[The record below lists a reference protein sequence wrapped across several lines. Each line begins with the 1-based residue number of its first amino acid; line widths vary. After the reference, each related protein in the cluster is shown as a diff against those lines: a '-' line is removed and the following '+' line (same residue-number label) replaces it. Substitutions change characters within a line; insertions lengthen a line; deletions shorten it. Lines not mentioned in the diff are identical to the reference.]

1 MAKKQE
7 PKIRFEKLAQTLPV
21 LPVISD
27 HPLDK
32 ENAFDD
38 RFDLCLRLG
47 PVFDIIRHS
56 KTPTPTAIAIYGDWG
71 TGKTSSMKW
80 LEGLINEWNENGIA
94 DDKTT
99 IRTVWFYPWKYH
111 DKDDVWRGL
120 ISEVILKGTEIK
132 GANIE
137 RVTKAAKQFGLFLGK
152 GFIHTLASLKLK
164 LGDAKTTGEAGFDLS
179 CIKDILGEYDKNI
192 HPEKAFLNDFENS
205 FEQWL
210 KGTLGPN
217 ERMVIFID
225 DLDRCMPQVAL
236 GVLEALKL
244 YLNIKQL
251 IFVVGV
257 DKNVID
263 PLVKK
268 HYKDLGLEEYKS
280 GNYLAK
286 MFQTEV
292 TVGPSE
298 DQVVEYLDYH
308 LANVD
313 YFNTPYLEKEE
324 KELFRGLINNLAD
337 RNPRE
342 VKRLINSA
350 VMSGAGV
357 EMLKKAGDDQSGYS
371 FKQGLQVFFIRK
383 ILEGKKYDM
392 PRLLGSIPGNS
403 FFGEWSQIVCDNIKK
418 DKDFPLTI
426 TVPEDYQ
433 QILLKYKDISEGSFD
448 EVSEQMNKR
457 ALAESPPDI
466 PMAYYKFIKTPAYSD
481 FLPLLSDKR
490 LGQLMQ
496 IEFSAEIAKK
506 TQEAEP
512 VKKLQDDEKTVDYA
526 IRKSINKETGALDKA
541 DYANIPDLDLSDK
554 GLTAL
559 PAKIIRKLTAMEEL
573 NLTGNQLTTLPEAIG
588 ELVALKWLNLDGNQL
603 TTLPEDIG
611 ELVAL
616 ELLSLTGNQLTTLP
630 EAIWKLTAMEGLYLI
645 GNQLTILPEAIG
657 ELVAL
662 KRLYLNGNQL
672 TTLPEAMGNLTNLQ
686 MLYLMNNKLTA
697 LPEALGSLT
706 NLQELYLMDN
716 QLTALPEAMGKLT
729 NLQELYLNNN
739 QFTALPEA
747 LGKLT
752 NLQKLDLSN
761 NQFTALPEALGK
773 LTNLQKLDL
782 SNNQFTALP
791 EALGKLTNLQSLNLK
806 DNQFSDEE
814 KDRIK
819 SSVPDNC
826 TIRF

>member
-1 MAKKQE
+1 M
-7 PKIRFEKLAQTLPV
+7 PV

-27 HPLDK
+27 HPLDR

-80 LEGLINEWNENGIA
+80 LEGLINEWNEKGKVA
-94 DDKTT
+94 DKTT

-164 LGDAKTTGEAGFDLS
+164 VGDAKTTGEAGFDLS
-179 CIKDILGEYDKNI
+179 CIKDILGEYDKNV

-210 KGTLGPN
+210 KGTLGDD

-268 HYKDLGLEEYKS
+268 HYADLGLDEYKS

-308 LANVD
+308 LDNVE
-313 YFNTPYLEKEE
+313 YFNDPFLEKKE
-324 KELFRGLINNLAD
+324 KKLFRDLINNLAD

-357 EMLKKAGDDQSGYS
+357 EMMKKAGDDHSDYS

-383 ILEGKKYDM
+383 ILESSKHNM
-392 PRLLGSIPGNS
+392 PRLLGSNHGNS
-403 FFGEWSQIVCDNIKK
+403 FFSKWSDIVSKGIEDN
-418 DKDFPLTI
+418 KDFPLTI
-426 TVPEDYQ
+426 NVPYDLQ
-433 QILLKYKDISEGSFD
+433 QLLINDNNFKADSLEEGNAHMCELAAATEYLPSIPSEYD
-448 EVSEQMNKR
+448 E
-457 ALAESPPDI
+457 
-466 PMAYYKFIKTPAYSD
+466 FIGTSVYSD
-481 FLPLLSDKR
+481 LLSLLSDKN

-496 IEFSAEIAKK
+496 IEFSAEVAKK

-512 VKKLQDDEKTVDYA
+512 VKELKDDEKIFDDA
-526 IRKSINKETGALDKA
+526 IRKQINKPEGAISDEL
-541 DYANIPDLDLSDK
+541 YAGIEILGLSGK
-554 GLTAL
+554 GLKTL
-559 PAKIIRKLTAMEEL
+559 PYEIGKLT
-573 NLTGNQLTTLPEAIG
+573 NLTRLYLHNNQLTDLPEAIGNLTKLITFVLSNNQLTDLPEVIGKLTNMRQLNLSNNQFTDLPEAIG
-588 ELVALKWLNLDGNQL
+588 EMTNL
-603 TTLPEDIG
+603 TTLDLRNDNINEENKKKIKGLLPDCDI
-611 ELVAL
+611 
-616 ELLSLTGNQLTTLP
+616 S
-630 EAIWKLTAMEGLYLI
+630 
-645 GNQLTILPEAIG
+645 
-657 ELVAL
+657 
-662 KRLYLNGNQL
+662 
-672 TTLPEAMGNLTNLQ
+672 
-686 MLYLMNNKLTA
+686 
-697 LPEALGSLT
+697 
-706 NLQELYLMDN
+706 
-716 QLTALPEAMGKLT
+716 
-729 NLQELYLNNN
+729 
-739 QFTALPEA
+739 F
-747 LGKLT
+747 
-752 NLQKLDLSN
+752 
-761 NQFTALPEALGK
+761 
-773 LTNLQKLDL
+773 
-782 SNNQFTALP
+782 
-791 EALGKLTNLQSLNLK
+791 
-806 DNQFSDEE
+806 
-814 KDRIK
+814 
-819 SSVPDNC
+819 
-826 TIRF
+826 